1 MGFDRVT
8 AIVLALYFGLSEA
21 CLSDIGSLLAL
32 FPTPAP
38 QMAAIRN
45 DLCSGANDSFLIS
58 KYILQYRVEIVSS
71 LALRCRPHSSCS
83 QLIQSCQKW
92 QIWRQTISQ
101 QQKSDLQRDST

>member
-1 MGFDRVT
+1 MCFGRTT
-8 AIVLALYFGLSEA
+8 AFALALYFELGNA

-58 KYILQYRVEIVSS
+58 KYNRVKLSRYMFATDAATETETDRFPNHCFQVRNAKWFLLRHPEEI
-71 LALRCRPHSSCS
+71 
-83 QLIQSCQKW
+83 
-92 QIWRQTISQ
+92 
-101 QQKSDLQRDST
+101 